1 VGIVNILNV
10 ELEFAST
17 FICTVLSVCFFF
29 LFLTVGLLSCLKF
42 LQRIFLLIVTFGWL
56 RLFFFLKLGVHFYH
70 MVTSI
75 FDCSYIVDVFLCIS
89 CIFVKKLLILDGFS
103 VFGSFSVEKE
113 KTLVADQMKLLMFYC
128 WATMTLMLYVVSN
141 HVLY

>member
-1 VGIVNILNV
+1 VYV
-10 ELEFAST
+10 
-17 FICTVLSVCFFF
+17 FF

-42 LQRIFLLIVTFGWL
+42 LQRIFFAYCDFWMAQIV
-56 RLFFFLKLGVHFYH
+56 FFLKLGVHFYH

-113 KTLVADQMKLLMFYC
+113 KP
-128 WATMTLMLYVVSN
+128 W
-141 HVLY
+141 